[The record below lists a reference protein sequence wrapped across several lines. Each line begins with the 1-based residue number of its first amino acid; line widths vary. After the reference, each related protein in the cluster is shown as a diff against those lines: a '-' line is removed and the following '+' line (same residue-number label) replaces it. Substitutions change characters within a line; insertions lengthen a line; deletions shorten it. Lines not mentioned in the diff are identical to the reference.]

1 MALNKQPQN
10 SVDRSFNGLQLHRKL
25 QARTAMDEFLN
36 TDPPSVEIPLTCTDI
51 NGKRLKTNIYR
62 PEEKKKLVET
72 HMHYFARGLLLAQD
86 NAKVMAAWN
95 QRMTSIMNET
105 VRVPESELDVAL
117 KNLDLANRNLRS
129 ALMTLRTAAA
139 QQDEAMTEM

>member
-1 MALNKQPQN
+1 MKQNERACQ
-10 SVDRSFNGLQLHRKL
+10 LQLHRKL
-25 QARTAMDEFLN
+25 QARAAMDEFLD
-36 TDPPSVEIPLTCTDI
+36 TDPPSVEIPLTWTDI
-51 NGKRLKTNIYR
+51 NGKRLGEPWFVKTDIYR
-62 PEEKKKLVET
+62 PEEKKKLVEE

-95 QRMTSIMNET
+95 KRMTSIMNMT

-117 KNLDLANRNLRS
+117 KNLDLANRNLKS
-129 ALMTLRTAAA
+129 VLMTLRTAAA